1 LKKKNKPE
9 SEMMS
14 YGYDPHLSEGAAKT
28 PLFQTSTFV
37 FKNSKEGRAYFEV
50 AYGLR
55 KKKKSEDLPLSY
67 ARINNPN
74 AEIAEER
81 LKLWDKAESCAL
93 FQSGMAAISTS
104 ILELSNP
111 GGLILHSSTLYGG
124 TNHFI
129 KDVLP
134 KYNISSMEFDDND
147 SIDKIISEKK
157 KKFGDVDV
165 NIVYIESPA
174 NPTNQIIDIEKCA
187 LLAKKLSTKKNKA
200 LLLIDNTFMGPIW
213 SKPIDFGADIV
224 LYSVTKYLGGHSDIV
239 AGAALGE
246 KSVIDRIKSSRVFFG
261 NISSPF
267 TSWLLLRSLETLKI
281 RMEKEAETAFK
292 IAKYLEKHS
301 KIKKVNYLGLINKSN
316 KQYKLYKK
324 QYGSGGAMITIYVKG
339 DLENAYKFLD
349 NLKLI
354 KLAVSLGGTES
365 LACHP
370 GTMTHVDVNEKT
382 KNRIGITN
390 SLVRLS
396 IGLEDSDDL
405 IDDIKNAL
413 NECK

>member
-1 LKKKNKPE
+1 
-9 SEMMS
+9 MMS
-14 YGYDPHLSEGAAKT
+14 FGYNPQLSEGSAKT

-37 FKNSKEGRAYFEV
+37 FKNSEEGRAYFEV

-55 KKKKSEDLPLSY
+55 NKKKSENLPLSY

-81 LKLWDKAESCAL
+81 LKLWDKAEACAL

-104 ILELSNP
+104 ILELTTP
-111 GGLILHSSTLYGG
+111 GSLILHSSTLYGG

-134 KYNISSMEFDDND
+134 KYDISSMEFDDNN
-147 SIDKIISEKK
+147 SIEDIIKEKK
-157 KKFGDVDV
+157 KIFGNKNV
-165 NIVYIESPA
+165 NIIYIESPA
-174 NPTNQIIDIEKCA
+174 NPTNQLIDIEKCSS
-187 LLAKKLSTKKNKA
+187 LAKKLSTKSNKV

-213 SKPIDFGADIV
+213 SNPIKLGADIV

-239 AGAALGE
+239 AGAALG
-246 KSVIDRIKSSRVFFG
+246 KKAYIDRIKSSRVFLG
-261 NISSPF
+261 NIASPF

-281 RMEKEAETAFK
+281 RMEKEAQNALKVANFLNEHPK
-292 IAKYLEKHS
+292 VE
-301 KIKKVNYLGLINKSN
+301 KVNYLGLISKSN
-316 KQYKLYKK
+316 KQYSLYKK
-324 QYGSGGAMITIYVKG
+324 QYRSGGAMITIYIKG
-339 DLENAYKFLD
+339 NLKKAYKFLD

-382 KNRIGITN
+382 KKRIGITD

-396 IGLEDSDDL
+396 IGLENPDDL
-405 IDDIKNAL
+405 INDIKDSL
-413 NECK
+413 NEC